1 MIRSLDRSSAGLTP
15 SLANKGRRSRDLV
28 AEALGQVEACISGY
42 FKYFMLHY
50 VLESPDL
57 AGSGPYILGFSWRLG
72 RKGGKQGSAAARS
85 NNNTQPDDFGS
96 TVEGQRLEY
105 RRRS

>member
-1 MIRSLDRSSAGLTP
+1 MQKQGFGL
-15 SLANKGRRSRDLV
+15 
-28 AEALGQVEACISGY
+28 EALGQVEACISGY
-42 FKYFMLHY
+42 FEYFMLHY

-96 TVEGQRLEY
+96 TVERHRLEY
-105 RRRS
+105 RIKS